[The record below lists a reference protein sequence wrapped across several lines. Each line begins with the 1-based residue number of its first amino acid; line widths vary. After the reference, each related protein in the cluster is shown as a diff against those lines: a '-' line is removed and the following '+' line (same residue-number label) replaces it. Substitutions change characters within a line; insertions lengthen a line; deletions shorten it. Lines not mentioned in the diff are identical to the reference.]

1 MRFFKFS
8 VIITF
13 LFSVNQAIA
22 ESAQNTLPIIGKPI
36 PKGLGFQPAVTEVA
50 KDLQWLD
57 DFLLIIVT
65 LITLF
70 VSVLLI
76 YAIIRFNRKRNPE
89 FKKAH
94 IPTY

>member
-13 LFSVNQAIA
+13 LSSVNQAIA
-22 ESAQNTLPIIGKPI
+22 ETAEATLPIIGKPI

-50 KDLQWLD
+50 RDLQWLD

-65 LITLF
+65 TQKLKLKIIQFMLINQAILF
-70 VSVLLI
+70 H
-76 YAIIRFNRKRNPE
+76 IRKCGER
-89 FKKAH
+89 
-94 IPTY
+94 